1 MRASLFYLMLIFLW
15 PVSFT
20 AQKTDDSLKKRAYS
34 VTYEQPDEA
43 ISIALKLLKKE
54 KKVDEVA
61 HLNILISTAYL
72 AKKNN
77 DSSLYYILKAANLIN
92 TDASPKTK
100 IKILFAVA
108 IQYQQ
113 MELYDKALESLEQAQ
128 KMIDRFP
135 GTPQDELYNS
145 AFMNSTRG
153 IIYLNQSNPD
163 LALEKFRIAE
173 QNFRKLPLEKKSAA
187 NLSIN
192 NYNMGNCFL
201 DLAQVQQALSY
212 FTQSEKYAKIYQENI
227 LQSYALKGQGESFF
241 LLHDYEKSLAAL
253 YEAEKIAEPI
263 DDLVLKE
270 EIFTFLADNN
280 LAIGNIEEFQFYNNK
295 SLAIQKTLEQD
306 ELKSLNRYLNS
317 QEEEQKKNTASISNR
332 FLLFDWLT
340 ALITFGLLVFILK
353 KIYRIHHV
361 NDRQRKIIETL
372 TKAKKVI

>member
-1 MRASLFYLMLIFLW
+1 MRNAPFYLMLIFLW
-15 PVSFT
+15 SVSFT
-20 AQKTDDSLKKRAYS
+20 AQKTNDSLKKRAYS
-34 VTYEQPDEA
+34 ITYEQPDEA
-43 ISIALKLLKKE
+43 ISIALKLLKNE

-77 DSSLYYILKAANLIN
+77 DSSLFYILKASNLIN

-113 MELYDKALESLEQAQ
+113 MELYDKALESLDQAQ

-135 GTPQDELYNS
+135 GTSQDELYNS

-163 LALEKFRIAE
+163 LALEKFRLAE
-173 QNFRKLPLEKKSAA
+173 QNFSKLPLEKKSAA

-192 NYNMGNCFL
+192 NYNMGNSFL
-201 DLAQVQQALSY
+201 DLSQVQQALFY
-212 FTQSEKYAKIYQENI
+212 FRQSEKYAKIYQENI

-241 LLHDYEKSLAAL
+241 LLHDYEQSLTAL
-253 YEAEKIAEPI
+253 YEAEKIAAPI

-295 SLAIQKTLEQD
+295 SLVIQKTLEQD

-340 ALITFGLLVFILK
+340 ALITLGLLVFVLK
-353 KIYRIHHV
+353 KIYEIHQV
-361 NDRQRKIIETL
+361 NIRQRKLIETL
-372 TKAKKVI
+372 TKAKKVL